1 MTQWFVQQVSSG
13 ADLGPFRPNELLD
26 MVRSGD
32 VRRETLLRKD
42 DSTWFAAGD
51 VGGLFE
57 AALRP
62 TIQYFCPQ
70 CETEVT
76 EPPVTCMKCGRQ
88 IRQGVTRIT
97 EHSIVQRVD
106 SSDSSTGSVKRWLQ
120 KKVIRK
126 SQDKDLP

>member
-1 MTQWFVQQVSSG
+1 
-13 ADLGPFRPNELLD
+13 